1 VPGGYRPPTHS
12 LYDHPLVPT
21 RTSATANND
30 PVRDAKRALVIVD
43 LQNDFCEGGSLGV
56 DGGAGVAR
64 RVSTYVADHGDE
76 YDLVVASRDYH
87 VEPGGHF
94 SDAPDFH
101 DSWPAHCV
109 VGTPGAEFHP
119 DFNADRIDD
128 VFSKGA
134 YSAAYSAFEAI
145 DDEGRTLEQVLRE
158 RGIEVVDLVG
168 LATDYCV
175 RSTTLDAVRAGFTAR
190 VLTDMAAGVNEDTT
204 AAALDEMA
212 AAGVELVAR

>member
-1 VPGGYRPPTHS
+1 MEHE
-12 LYDHPLVPT
+12 
-21 RTSATANND
+21 
-30 PVRDAKRALVIVD
+30 KRALVIVD

-56 DGGAGVAR
+56 DGGAEVAR
-64 RVSTYVADHGDE
+64 RVTAYLAEHADE

-94 SDAPDFH
+94 SDEPDFQ

-109 VGTPGAEFHP
+109 VGTAGAEFHP
-119 DFNADRIDD
+119 DFAPGRIDD
-128 VFSKGA
+128 VFDKGA
-134 YSAAYSAFEAI
+134 YSAAYSAFEAV

-158 RGIEVVDLVG
+158 GAIEAVDLVG

-175 RSTTLDAVRAGFTAR
+175 RSTTLDALRAGFKAR
-190 VLTDMAAGVNEDTT
+190 VLTDMAAGVSRDTT

-212 AAGVELVAR
+212 AAGVELVSS

>member
-1 VPGGYRPPTHS
+1 M
-12 LYDHPLVPT
+12 YDHPLVPT

-30 PVRDAKRALVIVD
+30 AMEDGKSALVIVD

-56 DGGAGVAR
+56 DGGAEVAR
-64 RVSTYVADHGDE
+64 RVSAYVDEHGDAYE
-76 YDLVVASRDYH
+76 LVVASRDYH

-94 SDAPDFH
+94 SDDPDFR

-109 VGTPGAEFHP
+109 VGTAGAEFHP
-119 DFNADRIDD
+119 DFTADRIDA

-134 YSAAYSAFEAI
+134 YSAAYSAFEAV
-145 DDEGRTLEQVLRE
+145 DEEGRTLEQVLRE
-158 RGIEVVDLVG
+158 GGVETVDLVG

-190 VLTDMAAGVNEDTT
+190 VLTDMAAGVNQDTT

-212 AAGVELVAR
+212 AAGVELVGYS

>member
-1 VPGGYRPPTHS
+1 

-21 RTSATANND
+21 RTSALATANND
-30 PVRDAKRALVIVD
+30 GVEERTRALVIVD

-56 DGGAGVAR
+56 EGGAEVAR
-64 RVSTYVADHGDE
+64 RVSEYVAAHGED

-94 SDAPDFH
+94 SDQPDFR

-109 VGTPGAEFHP
+109 VGSPGADFHP
-119 DFNADRIDD
+119 NFDAGRVDD

-134 YSAAYSAFEAI
+134 YSAAYSAFDAV
-145 DDEGRTLEQVLRE
+145 DDEGHTLEQVLRE
-158 RGIEVVDLVG
+158 RRVTEVDLVG

-175 RSTTLDAVRAGFTAR
+175 RWTTLDAVRAGFRAR
-190 VLTDMAAGVNEDTT
+190 VLTDLAAGVSPDTT
-204 AAALDEMA
+204 AAALDEMSS
-212 AAGVELVAR
+212 AGVELATAAAG